1 MKTFHEFFGLTN
13 PIVEE
18 LNDYQKKR
26 ADGMHVGRDTKED
39 HDKVFGAGND
49 KLVIPFDHVDT
60 PISHNNRSE
69 YQELPHTRT
78 IMDKLAHH
86 GYHTDE
92 YQSGMAAHKDTP
104 TKKVKISKIL
114 EQHGGDQDA
123 PYIHN
128 KAGNYLTYSQ
138 AYAADPTRASR
149 GSKQLVI
156 TRGKHDVCGMST
168 GRGWTSCMQMPSFAG
183 DSNKGINQHF
193 LKNDIQHGTLTAY
206 ITKAGDDTL
215 KSPIGRVNLKQFV
228 NGSHRIYRPEANTY
242 GSMSKSTKNALREKV
257 GAWSEKSY
265 ESKPGIYT
273 KNPSL
278 YNDDGNSLRME
289 KPIETN
295 SDMSLVASR
304 IRDNVVNA
312 NRAGLEHAENEQYK
326 HDDYEAMGNHENN
339 MYDLVNKIH
348 NQLPHKER
356 ALYTIHSLISNAE
369 DHDGEGSDDFYSD
382 KHTSEKDADDY
393 IHHHTINRSKYDKEA
408 DLHEIQKLPSHE
420 AFALH
425 KKIDSTI
432 NNTSEPESHDELKT
446 YHAKLIDNVMSTG
459 SESEKNQ
466 VLHDMIGATD
476 SHARY
481 YEHMHNETHS
491 IFDAHHPATLTTN
504 PRTIHSLMTS
514 TNGAIPQAESFRDSE
529 VAEHIGKHADEKLA
543 HALVHG
549 ELVHHF
555 ANEYSAARSN
565 GVHDDF
571 VRGLNTNPHG
581 EHIQHSLTS
590 QMLLSGGHNDAQ
602 RTTLPV
608 NAVGNYRRTLVPK
621 GERLDRESGGAS
633 VPYVEADAADDTHQL
648 EAYKNIAQHSKFR
661 SVVSKLK
668 NREDTQHPEIQSAI
682 ADNEH
687 GLHESSRVI
696 SLRGFLIEASPAFE
710 VPNEKACLNKSRYR
724 MPQVKVDDILADKNL
739 KTSKKIMQTKD
750 LTPSQSQ
757 FNWDKVKGIAA
768 SGKPQGG
775 VIVSSDNYVIDGHH
789 RFLAGHAINGR
800 VGVVQVDKPADEL
813 IDYLKEAPYAKFK
826 KLYEAKVDP
835 KDDKKAPK
843 KEKALKVEPTEI
855 VTEPEESD
863 LLTTGEAK

>member
-1 MKTFHEFFGLTN
+1 
-13 PIVEE
+13 
-18 LNDYQKKR
+18 
-26 ADGMHVGRDTKED
+26 
-39 HDKVFGAGND
+39 
-49 KLVIPFDHVDT
+49 
-60 PISHNNRSE
+60 
-69 YQELPHTRT
+69 
-78 IMDKLAHH
+78 
-86 GYHTDE
+86 
-92 YQSGMAAHKDTP
+92 
-104 TKKVKISKIL
+104 
-114 EQHGGDQDA
+114 
-123 PYIHN
+123 
-128 KAGNYLTYSQ
+128 
-138 AYAADPTRASR
+138 
-149 GSKQLVI
+149 
-156 TRGKHDVCGMST
+156 
-168 GRGWTSCMQMPSFAG
+168 
-183 DSNKGINQHF
+183 
-193 LKNDIQHGTLTAY
+193 
-206 ITKAGDDTL
+206 
-215 KSPIGRVNLKQFV
+215 
-228 NGSHRIYRPEANTY
+228 
-242 GSMSKSTKNALREKV
+242 MSKSTKNALREKV

-555 ANEYSAARSN
+555 ANEYSVSSSGKPYALDN

-571 VRGLNTNPHG
+571 IRGLNANPHG